1 MTVLSCSKIKV
12 TFLIPLYNEKE
23 SIDELYKSIICEV
36 NSLEIDYEIL
46 FIDDGST
53 DGSFGIVRSLSAQDP
68 SVKGIRLRRNFG
80 KSAAL
85 NKGFR
90 VAKGDVVI
98 TLDADLQ
105 DDPKEI
111 SRFISKLN
119 EGYDLVTGWKK
130 KRKDPFLSKNLPSK
144 LFNLMVRCTS
154 GVKLHDFNC
163 GFKAFRR
170 HVVENLYLYGDLH
183 RFIPALV
190 HSQGY
195 KVIEIPVE
203 HHARRYGNSK
213 YGLSRFTHG
222 FLDFLTVI
230 VITKYLKRPMHF
242 FGGLGAL
249 VSLVGFGCCLY
260 LSILWFMGEVIGR
273 RPLLTLGVLLIIV
286 GMQMMMTG
294 LIAEMRSYDNRN
306 IDNDDIVVE
315 WLGLES
321 L

>member
-53 DGSFGIVRSLSAQDP
+53 DGSFGVVRSLITQDP

-80 KSAAL
+80 KSSAL

-144 LFNLMVRCTS
+144 LFNLMVRCTA

-163 GFKAFRR
+163 GFKAFRSN
-170 HVVENLYLYGDLH
+170 VVKNLYLYGDLH

-203 HHARRYGNSK
+203 HHARRFGSSK

-260 LSILWFMGEVIGR
+260 LSILWFMGEIIGH

-286 GMQMMMTG
+286 GLQIMMTG
-294 LIAEMRSYDNRN
+294 LIAEMRRYDNRN
-306 IDNDDIVVE
+306 KDYDDIVEE

>member
-1 MTVLSCSKIKV
+1 MTELCCSKIKV

-23 SIDELYKSIICEV
+23 SINELYKSIICEV
-36 NSLEIDYEIL
+36 NRLEIDYEIL

-53 DGSFGIVRSLSAQDP
+53 DGSFGIIRSLSAQDV

-80 KSAAL
+80 KSSAL
-85 NKGFR
+85 SKGFR

-111 SRFISKLN
+111 SRFISKLS

-144 LFNLMVRCTS
+144 LFNLMVRCTA
-154 GVKLHDFNC
+154 GLKLHDFNC
-163 GFKAFRR
+163 GFKAFRC

-203 HHARRYGNSK
+203 HHARRYGKSK

-222 FLDFLTVI
+222 FLDFLTFI
-230 VITKYLKRPMHF
+230 VITKYLKRPMHL

-260 LSILWFMGEVIGR
+260 LSILWLMGEVIGH

-294 LIAEMRSYDNRN
+294 LISEMRSYDNRN
-306 IDNDDIVVE
+306 NDNDDIVEE